1 MVKIKALSYFTS
13 LIVEL
18 GSPVYKHSVLY
29 KLTQGTVEAT
39 SNLLLT
45 TQQLLNEVD
54 IVNGHSGVG
63 VMIGQGDHRGLFQ
76 S

>member
-54 IVNGHSGVG
+54 FNTV
-63 VMIGQGDHRGLFQ
+63 
-76 S
+76 